1 MKMFKSLKLKILFY
15 FFVSNIIILS
25 GFSIFI
31 YNTAQKGV
39 MDTLDTML
47 KIISI
52 DAVPDLKDKVFVDA
66 KDISSELIEEFG
78 IMPLY
83 VKIIYYDKSTNGIIR
98 ETLSSED
105 KVEIFDISLNP
116 NDKLYNINYFD
127 KGLYRVSSI
136 VLSETE
142 KMKIFFQLSTT
153 KIIDSPYLDK
163 ILTSL
168 LIANPIILILLLFI
182 VNILINTT
190 LQPVKKVVQDVHSIS
205 SNNLANRINTQKIPT
220 EIEELVK
227 TFNQLLENLE
237 ESFHRISSF
246 SSDASHELKT
256 PLTVMRGEI
265 EVALRQER
273 TSEEYKDIL
282 EDVLSETVRVQEIIE
297 QLFLLTKKDTE
308 ELKANYKEVYL
319 DEILTDSVSLIEKF
333 AMKKSVSVKITKII
347 PITIFANE
355 TLLKICIDN
364 LLRNAISYSK
374 EAGEVYVSV
383 NENSIQYLLEIK
395 DNGSGIAQKDLPF
408 IFDRFYRA
416 DKARSRQKGG
426 TGLGLAIVKMILDL
440 HNYDIAVESVLNE
453 GTKVIIKIQK

>member
-1 MKMFKSLKLKILFY
+1 MFKSLKLKILFY

-25 GFSIFI
+25 CFSIFI

-83 VKIIYYDKSTNGIIR
+83 VKIIYYDKSTKGIIR

-127 KGLYRVSSI
+127 KDLYRVSSI

-273 TSEEYKDIL
+273 ASEEYKDIL

-319 DEILTDSVSLIEKF
+319 DEILTYSVSLIEKF

>member
-1 MKMFKSLKLKILFY
+1 
-15 FFVSNIIILS
+15 
-25 GFSIFI
+25 
-31 YNTAQKGV
+31 

>member
-1 MKMFKSLKLKILFY
+1 MFKSLKLKILFY